1 MNPRDTTSRE
11 QVKKFHAY
19 DMLPQPL
26 IGQSQIKR
34 NTLVVRMR
42 HLRHEKGIG
51 AEVCGPQLFLGS
63 LPGTYPSGCWPFL
76 PSPL

>member
-11 QVKKFHAY
+11 RVQKFHAY

-34 NTLVVRMR
+34 NTLWYAFATKDVRKELEPR
-42 HLRHEKGIG
+42 CAARSCFWDH
-51 AEVCGPQLFLGS
+51 C
-63 LPGTYPSGCWPFL
+63 
-76 PSPL
+76 